1 MRALPSIV
9 IPLFVILSQTS
20 YSPRYRSSVYNAFRK
35 VNTHGKMPENFGFDG
50 QPTPTLTVDGEDG
63 EIQESAST
71 GASLDRLAAYG
82 DITIVS
88 ALLAGAS
95 LAMVVEV
102 DSDAP
107 SASEGAA
114 LVILM
119 LVASVNLSGTILLVT
134 QLYMAKRFGASHDDE
149 EGRTNDAKASHFTRR
164 NSMSMAN
171 NYLASV
177 QKSRRFAVRG
187 IIFSVPLFLVGM
199 GIFTL
204 ARSTKA
210 ASIVAAVIPMLT
222 AIVTCVGL
230 YQQSKEHGKVVA
242 RTKAREKNPAA
253 RGPQDMPR
261 MGSHMM
267 SY

>member
-149 EGRTNDAKASHFTRR
+149 EGRTNDAKARR

-242 RTKAREKNPAA
+242 LTKAREKNPAA
-253 RGPQDMPR
+253 IYTQDKPPQR
-261 MGSHMM
+261 SSGSHVM